1 MRQQQADLF
10 REGEYLP
17 LAVEGAKANH
27 VVAFVRKSESAS
39 VLVVVPRLVAGLLQ
53 DMDVAPIGPQ
63 IWGDTRVL
71 LPSLLKSIGT
81 RLPENPRVCRNPVAA
96 RIFLFPG
103 LEGFSGSGVFTGLGS
118 FTRCLIAAFFSRPDS
133 LHRRTVTSG
142 GATLVRAVMS
152 LL

>member
-27 VVAFVRKSESAS
+27 VVAFIRKTESAS

-53 DMDVAPIGPQ
+53 DTDVAPIGPQ

-71 LPSLLKSIGT
+71 LPSC
-81 RLPENPRVCRNPVAA
+81 PENYRNTFTGESVSLQKSNGGGHLPVSEVLKDFPVA
-96 RIFLFPG
+96 LC
-103 LEGFSGSGVFTGLGS
+103 SLG
-118 FTRCLIAAFFSRPDS
+118 
-133 LHRRTVTSG
+133 
-142 GATLVRAVMS
+142 
-152 LL
+152 